1 MSSLNYNGVTEP
13 LLLAPSLSIDNGD
26 VDNGDVNINPNNNEI
41 IFYKYRW
48 LIVLLFLYAGFCNS
62 FTLLTWSPISD
73 KADTYWE
80 GIGLFAINLLVVIWQ
95 VLYLPGTSLSLY
107 ISQKFNSLRTN
118 MIAAGL
124 LNTLGCAIRYSGS
137 LTKES
142 TSATTSYCLVLF
154 GTILTGLAQ
163 PFYVNIPGKIAGSW
177 FGEGERD
184 LATTF
189 CSLANPLGSA
199 IGSAIPALFVKD
211 NSHINSGVEKVLLI
225 QFITSSFSVLL
236 VYIFFQSAPKTPPS
250 KSQQIRDEKD
260 AQATEEKV
268 LFIFKIID

>member
-1 MSSLNYNGVTEP
+1 MSPKNDLKEP
-13 LLLAPSLSIDNGD
+13 ILSPSLSIDA
-26 VDNGDVNINPNNNEI
+26 GDVNINPNGNTEI
-41 IFYKYRW
+41 IFYTYRW
-48 LIVLLFLYAGFCNS
+48 FIVILFLFAGFCNS

-124 LNTLGCAIRYSGS
+124 LNTLGCVIRYSGS
-137 LTKES
+137 ILKES
-142 TSATTSYCLVLF
+142 SSSTTSYCLVLF

-163 PFYVNIPGKIAGSW
+163 PFYVNMPGKIAGSW

-211 NSHINSGVEKVLLI
+211 NSHIDSGIATILLI
-225 QFITSSFSVLL
+225 QLITSASSLFL
-236 VYIFFQSAPKTPPS
+236 VYIFFQSTPKTPPS
-250 KSQQIRDEKD
+250 LSQQIRDEKD
-260 AQATEEKV
+260 AQATEENV
-268 LFIFKIID
+268 LYSNIKN